1 MLDMRGGGLARTLQ
15 AMNLRLA
22 ERLESSPTTF
32 LLDAA
37 RWTAAA
43 PYSQRLWYMGK
54 VGFHRDVF
62 SRAAQDVRA
71 ALRGLRGEAR
81 KLLVLDLDDTVWG
94 GIVGDVGWQ
103 NLRLGGHDPIGESF
117 VDFQRSVLALAKRGI
132 ALAVVSKNEESVA
145 LEALRSHPEMILR
158 PEHFVGWRINWQ
170 DKARNIAE
178 LTKELNLGLQSVV
191 FIDDNPIERA
201 RVRDALPEVFVPD
214 WPEDKTKY
222 VEALSALRCFD
233 VPHVSREDASRSA
246 LYAQER
252 ARDEMKAQFSS
263 LDDWL
268 DGLGTVVRI
277 TRLDEAYLARTV
289 QLLNKTN
296 QMNLRTRRLT
306 EAELLSWAKDPK
318 HEMWVVHV
326 SDKMGDAGLTG
337 ILGLEV
343 GDEHATIADFV
354 LSCRVMGRRVEDAIV
369 WFAAERA
376 RKHGAQKLV
385 APYVPTPK
393 NAPCQ
398 KFFDSCAAFTREG
411 DVFVWND
418 ESGTLGRPRG
428 VEVAVEG
435 GS

>member
-1 MLDMRGGGLARTLQ
+1 M
-15 AMNLRLA
+15 
-22 ERLESSPTTF
+22 
-32 LLDAA
+32 
-37 RWTAAA
+37 
-43 PYSQRLWYMGK
+43 
-54 VGFHRDVF
+54 
-62 SRAAQDVRA
+62 
-71 ALRGLRGEAR
+71 
-81 KLLVLDLDDTVWG
+81 
-94 GIVGDVGWQ
+94 
-103 NLRLGGHDPIGESF
+103 
-117 VDFQRSVLALAKRGI
+117 
-132 ALAVVSKNEESVA
+132 SKNEESVA
-145 LEALRSHPEMILR
+145 LDAIRSQPEMVLKV
-158 PEHFVGWRINWQ
+158 EHLAGWRINWR

-191 FIDDNPIERA
+191 FVDDNPIERA

-252 ARDEMKAQFSS
+252 ARDEMKRSS
-263 LDDWL
+263 RRSTTGSMAWA
-268 DGLGTVVRI
+268 RWCAS
-277 TRLDEAYLARTV
+277 TRLDDAYLARTV

-418 ESGTLGRPRG
+418 ESGTLGMPRG

-435 GS
+435 GSRASTECFIASIRGSREQPLACASVRRTSSARARP